1 MMAMSRPAPYT
12 GSVVEPFTDTL
23 SLLPRSQCYV
33 ARTSFVGTGP
43 RLRAVLCAD
52 RLRPVPLALRT
63 AAPNKTRRRL
73 GVRGRRFFHPRRR
86 CLVWRPDRIG
96 NPPFDIARSRLVAR
110 WTLSHPSEHAL
121 HLHKVVLRAKGQDKR
136 VGEREVLR
144 EVLEDWWQVFKCLK
158 RRSRKN
164 NNTRL

>member
-1 MMAMSRPAPYT
+1 M
-12 GSVVEPFTDTL
+12 
-23 SLLPRSQCYV
+23 
-33 ARTSFVGTGP
+33 
-43 RLRAVLCAD
+43 
-52 RLRPVPLALRT
+52 
-63 AAPNKTRRRL
+63 
-73 GVRGRRFFHPRRR
+73 
-86 CLVWRPDRIG
+86 
-96 NPPFDIARSRLVAR
+96 AR